1 MFLYFNKEGKLTT
14 AIPHGEVPRQGNY
27 LNIYVLLDLDFFD
40 DKGEDYL
47 DWALNVELAFPDGK
61 LTIPFTQKEG
71 PEQLEFRK
79 VSDSEVTF
87 DLVDGQEYLTY
98 YFRFSPN
105 QATANAGKIDA
116 LVSMQK
122 TVNDLTNRGTGINIG
137 LEDYVYL
144 GKAEINIEKTFGY
157 AKRIINESG
166 SHFKNL
172 MTTIANVDARKMNR
186 EDVLKAIEDGSIDEE
201 EALRLIEEYSVDVET
216 LDIGTSEKY
225 DANRED
231 QIPTSKAVES
241 RLLSDRLQAGQSIK
255 IDYDKKIIDVV
266 ADAEINSNSKN
277 PIQNKTVKKEF
288 DNLKENYMQLNGEKP
303 MTGDLKMED
312 KHIIFNKEE
321 DNMKIGYDENDA
333 KMSIDMQNSDYY
345 KAQYHASGFRVGN
358 NAIEANLD
366 VEESKFEFSLGNNIS
381 KITPDGFSASKEG
394 TSTSYDDGRITR
406 YIDNYSKYV
415 EIKLP
420 NKSGT
425 LVIDKD
431 VYNKE
436 EIQKLL
442 SAISSLKMEI
452 VEELPTTNI
461 STTTIYLKLRQDG
474 EENNIYEEY
483 VYINNKWE
491 TIGTTAVNLSNYAL
505 KTDIPTKTSQL
516 TNDSNFATTNQLF
529 SKNYNDLT
537 NKPSIPTSTSQLTN
551 NSGFITNA
559 VNNLTNYYLKS
570 DTYTK
575 DEVQQ
580 LLSSI
585 SSLKLEVVTNLPTTN
600 ISSNTIYLKS
610 LDSTKENNIYEEYIY
625 INGKWE
631 TIGTTAVDL
640 TNYALKEDI
649 PTKISEL
656 EQDVELGVS
665 EEDVMDIIENNA
677 ESTTTLDVEEATE
690 IAIGTSETFDATSDE
705 QIPTSKAVGDNFQP
719 KLTAGE
725 NITIDENNVISAADT
740 VIDLGYM
747 DLNSTELSTVI
758 TPGLYKFNFN
768 SGGGLYMCLL
778 QVGTSY
784 SLPTQTIVVYNMQIL
799 DSEGLA
805 KDTHR
810 LETYY
815 RTAITSNGSTWNAW
829 EHNVYITKDDINSE
843 YITYTH
849 TGPGYS
855 DAVHLINAFVHNR
868 SNIGT
873 IRLKNATPLYFKCNG
888 YASQEWTIISNYFNN
903 SNATIG
909 FTAIRNDIVQGNLT
923 VIKAIDVPIN
933 TTITLDTIT
942 EDMYKIYTYTPLTE
956 NVITE
961 DRVNELIAAYMS
973 ANYENGNEGSY

>member
-1 MFLYFNKEGKLTT
+1 MKIIVDIENKTLKMLENERSIFKGEYSADKLELYINKQLENEYPVITGLLSNGRRIGAFTTDDGYEIETIDGVEYTKAKFTLSKENGFTLSEGVMQITVWIYHTKDTTIVSKEAIGNITFNVVNTT
-14 AIPHGEVPRQGNY
+14 AFN
-27 LNIYVLLDLDFFD
+27 
-40 DKGEDYL
+40 
-47 DWALNVELAFPDGK
+47 DG
-61 LTIPFTQKEG
+61 
-71 PEQLEFRK
+71 
-79 VSDSEVTF
+79 D
-87 DLVDGQEYLTY
+87 
-98 YFRFSPN
+98 
-105 QATANAGKIDA
+105 
-116 LVSMQK
+116 
-122 TVNDLTNRGTGINIG
+122 
-137 LEDYVYL
+137 
-144 GKAEINIEKTFGY
+144 
-157 AKRIINESG
+157 IIISG
-166 SHFKNL
+166 
-172 MTTIANVDARKMNR
+172 
-186 EDVLKAIEDGSIDEE
+186 
-201 EALRLIEEYSVDVET
+201 DVE
-216 LDIGTSEKY
+216 GTVVNLK
-225 DANRED
+225 
-231 QIPTSKAVES
+231 VEMEN
-241 RLLSDRLQAGQSIK
+241 LQA
-255 IDYDKKIIDVV
+255 
-266 ADAEINSNSKN
+266 
-277 PIQNKTVKKEF
+277 KTEQY
-288 DNLKENYMQLNGEKP
+288 LPLTGGKP
-303 MTGDLKMED
+303 MTGDLKM
-312 KHIIFNKEE
+312 KGNNIIFDNDNEETIEIGEE
-321 DNMKIGYDENDA
+321 DNEYS
-333 KMSIDMQNSDYY
+333 MSIRMEDSDYY
-345 KAQYHASGFRVGN
+345 KGRYRASGFSVGN
-358 NAIEANLD
+358 DYINATLD
-366 VEESKFEFSLGNNIS
+366 ISESKFEMSS
-381 KITPDGFSASKEG
+381 KDGGQTSMRPDGFSVDKEG
-394 TSTSYDDGRITR
+394 TNTFYESGRIAR
-406 YIDNYSKYV
+406 YTDNYSKYD

-425 LVIDKD
+425 IATID
-431 VYNKE
+431 
-436 EIQKLL
+436 
-442 SAISSLKMEI
+442 
-452 VEELPTTNI
+452 
-461 STTTIYLKLRQDG
+461 
-474 EENNIYEEY
+474 
-483 VYINNKWE
+483 
-491 TIGTTAVNLSNYAL
+491 
-505 KTDIPTKTSQL
+505 DIPTKTSQL
-516 TNDSNFATTNQLF
+516 INDSNYATTNQLF

-537 NKPSIPTSTSQLTN
+537 NKPSIPSSTSQLTN

-570 DTYTK
+570 ETYTK
-575 DEVQQ
+575 SEVQQ
-580 LLSSI
+580 LLSTI

-600 ISSNTIYLKS
+600 ISSNTIYLKP
-610 LDSTKENNIYEEYIY
+610 LDSAKENNIYEEYIY

-640 TNYALKEDI
+640 TNYALKKDI

-665 EEDVMDIIENNA
+665 EEDVMDSIEKNA
-677 ESTTTLDVEEATE
+677 EQTSTLDVEETTE
-690 IAIGTSETFDATSDE
+690 IPIGKSETFDATSDE

-849 TGPGYS
+849 TGSGYS

-873 IRLKNATPLYFKCNG
+873 TRLKSATPLYFKCNG

-973 ANYENGNEGSY
+973 ANYENGDEGSY